1 MPSATPSGPDEI
13 TDTGQAPAS
22 SPPTGRKYLRLIA
35 LGAAIGIPA
44 ALVAAGFMALVGQ
57 LEHLLWETLPHAL
70 GRTSPPFY
78 LVVGLPVV
86 GALVVLLARWLLPG
100 DGGHDPL
107 DGLSGAPTPAEY
119 GPGVALAAL
128 GSLSF
133 GAVLGPEA
141 PLIALG
147 SVVGMSV
154 SRFVELGPQEKAVLA
169 TAGSF
174 AAIAALFGGP
184 IVAGVLLVEAGVAM
198 GASLIP
204 MLVPGLVA
212 SAIGYVI
219 FEGLGDWGGLNTVAL
234 AVPGLPAYN
243 GTRVLDLLVGV
254 AVGVLA
260 ALLIAAVRHLGT
272 RVSRLGSD
280 GKRMAGLL
288 IGGAIAVG
296 LLAVTADAL
305 GASSQDVL
313 FSGQDSVATL
323 VAEGSLAVV
332 VIVLVAKALGYAV
345 SLGCGFRGGPVF
357 PAIFLG
363 VGLASLAVVTLDVSP
378 TLAIAV
384 GTAAGMAAMTRLL
397 FSALVF
403 SLLLVGTH
411 GVDAMPAAVLAA
423 SAAWVTTTALQRD
436 RTPAPPGPE
445 AIA

>member
-1 MPSATPSGPDEI
+1 MTSPKPSGADQISAAE
-13 TDTGQAPAS
+13 Q
-22 SPPTGRKYLRLIA
+22 SPLTGRRYLRLIA

-44 ALVAAGFMALVGQ
+44 ALVAAGFLALVGQ
-57 LEHLLWETLPHAL
+57 LEHLLWETLPQAL
-70 GRTSPPFY
+70 GRASPPVY
-78 LVVGLPVV
+78 LVVGLPVI
-86 GALVVLLARWLLPG
+86 GALVVLLARRLLPG
-100 DGGHDPL
+100 DGGHHPL
-107 DGLSGAPTPAEY
+107 DGLSGAPTPAAY

-128 GSLSF
+128 GTLSF

-204 MLVPGLVA
+204 MLLPGLVA

-219 FEGLGDWGGLNTVAL
+219 FEGLGSWGGLNTVAL
-234 AVPGLPAYN
+234 TVPGLPAYN
-243 GTRVLDLLVGV
+243 GTSVPDLLIGV

-260 ALLIAAVRHLGT
+260 ALLIATVRRIG
-272 RVSRLGSD
+272 SGIARLGD
-280 GKRMAGLL
+280 EERRMAAVLVA
-288 IGGAIAVG
+288 GAAAVG
-296 LLAVTADAL
+296 LLAVAADLL

-313 FSGQDSVATL
+313 FSGEDSMATV
-323 VAEGSLAVV
+323 VAEGSLAIGVV
-332 VIVLVAKALGYAV
+332 VLVAKALAYAI

-363 VGLASLAVVTLDVSP
+363 TALASLAVVAFDVSP
-378 TLAIAV
+378 TLAVAV

-403 SLLLVGTH
+403 SLLLVGTQ

-423 SAAWVTTTALQRD
+423 AAAWVTTAALQRD
-436 RTPAPPGPE
+436 LTPAPPGPE
-445 AIA
+445 AVAAQG

>member
-1 MPSATPSGPDEI
+1 MTSPKPSGADQTSAAE
-13 TDTGQAPAS
+13 Q
-22 SPPTGRKYLRLIA
+22 SPLTGRRYLRLIG

-44 ALVAAGFMALVGQ
+44 ALVAAGFLALVQQ
-57 LEHLLWETLPHAL
+57 LEHLLWETLPHEL
-70 GRTSPPFY
+70 GRASPPFY
-78 LVVGLPVV
+78 LVVGLPVI
-86 GALVVLLARWLLPG
+86 GALIVLLARRLLPG
-100 DGGHDPL
+100 DGGHHPL
-107 DGLSGAPTPAEY
+107 DGLSGAPTPAAY

-128 GSLSF
+128 GTLSF

-154 SRFVELGPQEKAVLA
+154 SRFVDLGPQEKAVLA

-184 IVAGVLLVEAGVAM
+184 VVAGVLLVEAGVAM

-204 MLVPGLVA
+204 MLLPGLVA

-219 FEGLGDWGGLNTVAL
+219 FDGLGDWGGLNTVTL
-234 AVPGLPAYN
+234 TVPGLPAYN
-243 GTRVLDLLVGV
+243 GTSVLDLLIGV

-260 ALLIAAVRHLGT
+260 ALLIAGVRKIGT
-272 RVSRLGSD
+272 GIARLGNEER
-280 GKRMAGLL
+280 RMAGVLV
-288 IGGAIAVG
+288 GGAAAVG
-296 LLAVTADAL
+296 LLAVLADLL
-305 GASSQDVL
+305 GASSQEVL
-313 FSGQDSVATL
+313 FSGQDSVATV
-323 VAEGSLAVV
+323 VAEGSLAIV
-332 VIVLVAKALGYAV
+332 VIVLVAKALGYAI

-363 VGLASLAVVTLDVSP
+363 VALASLAVAAFDVSP
-378 TLAIAV
+378 TLAVAV

-403 SLLLVGTH
+403 SLLLVGSQ

-423 SAAWVTTTALQRD
+423 AAAWVTTTALQRD
-436 RTPAPPGPE
+436 LAPAPPGPE
-445 AIA
+445 ALT